1 MKKRSRKKILFGIFV
16 NLCLFGIGFVVG
28 NSIAEQK
35 VEVRYENVLVYKDIP
50 EISDKTIYD
59 LCYQCNIKFP
69 RIVVA
74 QARLETG
81 NYTSG
86 NFTKNN
92 NLFGMKSNRR
102 FTVGEPNGT
111 YQSYRDWTMS
121 VIDYGIW
128 QHKNMPR
135 RLETEDE
142 YLLWLETY
150 SYAEDSLYTQK
161 LKTISNSLSL

>member
-1 MKKRSRKKILFGIFV
+1 MRKRNRKKIFLATFV

-35 VEVRYENVLVYKDIP
+35 VEVRYENVLVYKDMP
-50 EISDKTIYD
+50 EISDKAIYD

-74 QARLETG
+74 QARIETG

-92 NLFGMKSNRR
+92 NLFGMKANRR

-128 QHKNMPR
+128 QHKKYAKEIRNR
-135 RLETEDE
+135 R
-142 YLLWLETY
+142 
-150 SYAEDSLYTQK
+150 
-161 LKTISNSLSL
+161 

>member
-1 MKKRSRKKILFGIFV
+1 MRKRNRKKIFLATFV

-50 EISDKTIYD
+50 EISDKAIYD

-74 QARLETG
+74 QARLETS
-81 NYTSG
+81 NYTSE
-86 NFTKNN
+86 NFIKNN
-92 NLFGMKSNRR
+92 NLFGMKANKR

-111 YQSYRDWTMS
+111 YQSYRDWTLS

-150 SYAEDSLYTQK
+150 SYAEDSLYTKK
-161 LKTISNSLSL
+161 LKIISNNLDV

>member
-1 MKKRSRKKILFGIFV
+1 MKKRNRKKVFLVTFV
-16 NLCLFGIGFVVG
+16 NLCLFGIGFVIG
-28 NSIAEQK
+28 SITSKQK

-50 EISDKTIYD
+50 EISDKAIYD

-81 NYTSG
+81 CYTSK
-86 NFTKNN
+86 NFIKNN
-92 NLFGMKSNRR
+92 NLFGMKASKR
-102 FTVGEPNGT
+102 FTVGEPNGA

-128 QHKNMPR
+128 QHKHMPR

-142 YLLWLETY
+142 YLLWLESY

-161 LKTISNSLSL
+161 LKTISNSLPL